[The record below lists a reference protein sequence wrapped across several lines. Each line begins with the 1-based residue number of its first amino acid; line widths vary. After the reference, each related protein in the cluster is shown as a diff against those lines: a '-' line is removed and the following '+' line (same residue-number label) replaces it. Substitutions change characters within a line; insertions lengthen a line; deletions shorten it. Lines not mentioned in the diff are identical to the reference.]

1 MRHAL
6 QLPKFVSMIK
16 DSKIWD
22 RKLSTQNE
30 ESISKQNQSQEQVPK
45 LFYIPPFCQILLYG
59 QGWSSTQNSLTSA

>member
-6 QLPKFVSMIK
+6 LLPKFVSKIK

-22 RKLSTQNE
+22 RKLLTQNE

-45 LFYIPPFCQILLYG
+45 LVYIPPFCQILLCG
-59 QGWSSTQNSLTSA
+59 QAWS